1 MKKRITII
9 GSGFSA
15 LAASSYLA
23 KSGHDVHVYEKNESV
38 GGRARR

>member
-15 LAASSYLA
+15 LAASSYLRA
-23 KSGHDVHVYEKNESV
+23 KNMTRLKKTNQLEVDETN
-38 GGRARR
+38 